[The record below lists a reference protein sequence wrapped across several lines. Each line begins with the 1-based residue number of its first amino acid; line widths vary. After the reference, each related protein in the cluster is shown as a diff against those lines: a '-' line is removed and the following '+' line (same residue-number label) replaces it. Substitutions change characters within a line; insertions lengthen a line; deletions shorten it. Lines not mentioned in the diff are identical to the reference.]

1 MGSSLSGKNICKQPR
16 FIYKLLFFADF
27 AITFVT
33 AKRKITIYSLNME
46 DISFEAQVLHTPYE
60 KPDAYHAL
68 SMPVYNSAAYEFE
81 SAEAM
86 EAAFCGRTADHAY
99 SRITNPTVQY
109 FEDRVRAVTG
119 AMSVTALNSGMA
131 AITNVLLTL
140 GRVNANIVTSPH
152 LFGNTF
158 SLMKNTL
165 AAFGMEARFC
175 DLTNPAEVLANV
187 DSNTCAIFLE
197 VITNPQLE
205 VADLK
210 ALAAIGKEYHIPLV
224 ADTTIVPFSVFHGQE
239 FGINIEVISSTKY
252 ISGGATSVGGLI
264 LDHGTFD
271 WSHFITLKHWYE
283 QFGDRAFTT
292 RMRKEIHRNLG
303 AYMTPQ
309 VAYMQTL
316 GLETMQVRFERM
328 AVTCLELA
336 ARMQPLDGIVSV
348 NYTGLKDN
356 PFYEL
361 STNQFGPYPGAML
374 TFDLSSREAC
384 FAFMNRLK
392 CIRRATN
399 LFDNKTLAIH
409 PASTIYG
416 TFTEEQRQAMDISQQ
431 TIRLSV
437 GLEAADD
444 LYNDIKQALS

>member
-1 MGSSLSGKNICKQPR
+1 
-16 FIYKLLFFADF
+16 
-27 AITFVT
+27 
-33 AKRKITIYSLNME
+33 ME
-46 DISFEAQVLHTPYE
+46 ETSFEAQALHTPYE
-60 KPDAYHAL
+60 KPDAYNAL
-68 SMPVYNSAAYEFE
+68 SMPVYNNAAFQFE

-109 FEDRVRAVTG
+109 FEDRVRAITG
-119 AMSVTALNSGMA
+119 AMGVTALNSGMA
-131 AITNVLLTL
+131 AITHVLMTL
-140 GRVNANIVTSPH
+140 GRSGANIVTSPH

-165 AAFGMEARFC
+165 GAFGMEARFC
-175 DLTNPAEVLANV
+175 DLTNPAEVQDKV
-187 DSNTCAIFLE
+187 DKNTCAIFLE

-210 ALAAIGKEYHIPLV
+210 ALAAIGKACRVPLV
-224 ADTTIVPFSVFHGQE
+224 ADTTIVPFSVFCGRN
-239 FGINIEVISSTKY
+239 FGIDIEIISSTKY

-271 WSHFITLKHWYE
+271 YSQFTTLQQWYG
-283 QFGDRAFTT
+283 QFGNKAFTA

-316 GLETMQVRFERM
+316 GLETMQLRFERM
-328 AVTCLELA
+328 AVTCLTLA
-336 ARMQPLDGIVSV
+336 GRLQTLDGIVSV

-356 PFYEL
+356 RFHEL
-361 STNQFGPYPGAML
+361 STAQFGPYPGAML
-374 TFDLSSREAC
+374 TIDLPSREAC

-392 CIRRATN
+392 LIRRATN

-416 TFTEEQRQAMDISQQ
+416 TFTEVQRREMDISQH

-437 GLEAADD
+437 GLESADD
-444 LYNDIKQALS
+444 LFNDIRQALS

>member
-1 MGSSLSGKNICKQPR
+1 
-16 FIYKLLFFADF
+16 
-27 AITFVT
+27 
-33 AKRKITIYSLNME
+33 ME
-46 DISFEAQVLHTPYE
+46 DISFEARVLHTPYE
-60 KPDAYHAL
+60 KSDAYNAL
-68 SMPVYNSAAYEFE
+68 SMPVYNTAAYEFDT
-81 SAEAM
+81 AEAM
-86 EAAFCGRTADHAY
+86 EAAFCGNTSDHAY

-109 FEDRVRAVTG
+109 FEDRVRAITG

-131 AITNVLLTL
+131 AICNTL
-140 GRVNANIVTSPH
+140 MAIGRANANIVTSPH

-158 SLMKNTL
+158 SLLKNTL

-175 DLTNPAEVLANV
+175 DLTNPDEVRANI
-187 DSNTCAIFLE
+187 DCNTCALFLE

-210 ALAAIGKEYHIPLV
+210 LLSSIGKEAGIPLI
-224 ADTTIVPFSVFHGQE
+224 ADTTIVPFSVFHGKE
-239 FGINIEVISSTKY
+239 YGIDIEIISSTKY
-252 ISGGATSVGGLI
+252 ISGGATSIGGLI
-264 LDHGTFD
+264 LDNGTFD

-283 QFGDRAFTT
+283 QFGERAFTA
-292 RMRKEIHRNLG
+292 RLRKEIHRNLG

-316 GLETMQVRFERM
+316 GLETMQVRFDRQGT
-328 AVTCLELA
+328 TCLELA
-336 ARMQPLDGIVSV
+336 GRLQALDGIVSV

-356 PFYEL
+356 PYYKL
-361 STNQFGPYPGAML
+361 STAQFGKYPGAML
-374 TFDLSSREAC
+374 TFDLVSREAC

-392 CIRRATN
+392 LIRRATN

-416 TFTEEQRQAMDISQQ
+416 SFTEELRQSMDISQQ

-437 GLEAADD
+437 GLESVDD
-444 LYNDIKQALS
+444 LYNDIRQALTADA